1 MAYDTVGAANQLVTI
16 LDGLSG
22 VGESAL
28 GMPPNLAVKL
38 GAYVTMGSQRVARK
52 ATGVTQRETRLF
64 VKFLYRLDK
73 TESTAEST
81 LMTAVDAFLVA
92 LQADLTLNGTVSGL
106 EVDTSLA
113 DEPDYQAIA
122 GKEFREYPIL
132 VTVMQYGTYEV
143 NP

>member
-1 MAYDTVGAANQLVTI
+1 MTYNTLAAANRLVTI

-22 VGESAL
+22 VGEAAL

-38 GAYVTMGSQRVARK
+38 GAYVTMGSQRPNRKVA
-52 ATGVTQRETRLF
+52 GVTQRETRLF

-73 TESTAEST
+73 AESTAEST
-81 LMTAVDAFLVA
+81 LMGVVDAFLVA
-92 LQADLTLNGTVSGL
+92 LQADLTLNGTVNSL
-106 EVDTSLA
+106 DVDTALA
-113 DEPDYQAIA
+113 DEPEYQAVA

-132 VTVMQYGTYEV
+132 VTVVQYGTYEV